1 MVIYLD
7 NSATTLP
14 YPEVI
19 DVYYKALQEYYGNP
33 SSLHRIGSN
42 ANQVLQGAR
51 KVISN
56 LLQVS
61 PEEII
66 FTSGGTEG
74 NNMAIQGVA
83 YQYKSRGRHI
93 ITSQIEH
100 ASVLYTCQ
108 HLEKNGFEVTYLP
121 VNSEGVVS
129 IDDIKHALRPDTI
142 LVSVMHVNSEIGSIQ
157 PIREIGA
164 LLKQYPKVLFHV
176 DAVQSIAKIPV
187 WPKEWGIDLLTI
199 SGHKFHG
206 PKGTGALYKAKHVQ
220 LQPIVIGGGQEFGL
234 RSGTQNV
241 PGIIAFTKAFRISME
256 RQPQFQQSVGRM
268 RQYLWDKLH
277 SIDRITINSPI
288 EGAPHIINISIV
300 GIKPEVMLHALE
312 KRQVMVSTR
321 SACSSKEEK
330 ISHVLQALHLPYER
344 AASAIRLSLS
354 SFNTM
359 EEMDRVVEAIQESIC
374 ELTI

>member
-7 NSATTLP
+7 NSATTFP

-19 DVYYKALQEYYGNP
+19 DVYHKALHDYYGNP
-33 SSLHRIGSN
+33 SSLHRIGSE
-42 ANQVLQGAR
+42 ADQVLQGAR
-51 KVISN
+51 KVIAN
-56 LLQVS
+56 LLQVL

-83 YQYKSRGRHI
+83 HQYKSRGKHI

-100 ASVLYTCQ
+100 ASVLHTCQ
-108 HLEKNGFEVTYLP
+108 HLERLGFDVTYLP
-121 VNSEGVVS
+121 VNADGVVS
-129 IDDIKHALRPDTI
+129 VEDVKDAMRPDTI
-142 LVSVMHVNSEIGSIQ
+142 LVSIMHVNSEIGSIQ

-164 LLKQYPKVLFHV
+164 LLAQYPKVIFHV
-176 DAVQSIAKIPV
+176 DAVQSIAKLPV
-187 WPKEWGIDLLTI
+187 KPKEWGIDLLTI

-206 PKGTGALYKAKHVQ
+206 PKGTGALYKAKHIQ
-220 LQPIVIGGGQEFGL
+220 LQPVVFGGGQEFGY

-256 RQPQFQQSVGRM
+256 RQSHFQQSVGEL
-268 RQYLWDKLH
+268 RQYLWRKLAG
-277 SIDRITINSPI
+277 INRIVINSPR
-288 EGAPHIINISIV
+288 EGAPHILNISV
-300 GIKPEVMLHALE
+300 MGIKPEVMLHALE
-312 KRQVMVSTR
+312 KRGVMVSTR

-344 AASAIRLSLS
+344 AASALRLSLS
-354 SFNTM
+354 SFNTK
-359 EEMDRVVEAIQESIC
+359 EEMDRTVEAIQDCIR